1 MTKNITEEE
10 LLLRKRARRRLVGA
24 IILVLVSIIVLPAI
38 FDEPKPDDETHEIAI
53 NLPGVDRSTIVPSTE
68 QRTQESLSD
77 MSATTELPNEPEIH
91 AQDIEKIIEA
101 HAYES
106 GGIPIPRVKPKL
118 DKRPTEILSANN
130 ASSVRSAVNTPAAA
144 TSAAETTK
152 ASQASSEST
161 KGFVVQ
167 LGAFSDQS
175 KARQQHANLVSS
187 GFNAYTE
194 TLKVDNKEVTRVRV
208 GPFMTRGAA
217 DSELKKL
224 KNIGLDGV
232 IIPR

>member
-38 FDEPKPDDETHEIAI
+38 FDEPKPDDEPHEIAI
-53 NLPGVDRSTIVPSTE
+53 NLPGVDRSTIVPGTE
-68 QRTQESLSD
+68 QRAQESFSD
-77 MSATTELPNEPEIH
+77 MSATTELQNEPEIH
-91 AQDIEKIIEA
+91 TQDIEKIIEA
-101 HAYES
+101 RSYES
-106 GGIPIPRVKPKL
+106 GGIPIPGVKPKL
-118 DKRPTEILSANN
+118 DKRSTEILRANN
-130 ASSVRSAVNTPAAA
+130 ANSVRSAVNTPAAA
-144 TSAAETTK
+144 TSAAETAK
-152 ASQASSEST
+152 ASQTSSDST

-194 TLKVDNKEVTRVRV
+194 TLKVDNKEVTRVRI

>member
-38 FDEPKPDDETHEIAI
+38 FDEPKPDDEPHEIAI
-53 NLPGVDRSTIVPSTE
+53 NLPGVDRSTIVPSIE

-91 AQDIEKIIEA
+91 TQDIEKIIEA
-101 HAYES
+101 HSYES
-106 GGIPIPRVKPKL
+106 GGIPIPGVKPKL

-130 ASSVRSAVNTPAAA
+130 ASSARSANTPAAA
-144 TSAAETTK
+144 ASVAETTK
-152 ASQASSEST
+152 ASQTSSDST

-194 TLKVDNKEVTRVRV
+194 TLKVDNKEVTRVRI

>member
-38 FDEPKPDDETHEIAI
+38 FDEPKPNDETHEIAI
-53 NLPGVDRSTIVPSTE
+53 NLPGVDRSTIVPSPE
-68 QRTQESLSD
+68 QQTQESFSD

-91 AQDIEKIIEA
+91 TQDIEKIIEA
-101 HAYES
+101 HSYES
-106 GGIPIPRVKPKL
+106 GGIPIPGVKPKL

-130 ASSVRSAVNTPAAA
+130 ASSARSANTPAAA
-144 TSAAETTK
+144 ASVAETTK
-152 ASQASSEST
+152 ASQTSSDST

-194 TLKVDNKEVTRVRV
+194 TLKVDNKEVTRVRI

>member
-38 FDEPKPDDETHEIAI
+38 FDEPKPGDETHEIAI
-53 NLPGVDRSTIVPSTE
+53 NLPGVDRSTIVPSAE
-68 QRTQESLSD
+68 QRTQESFSD
-77 MSATTELPNEPEIH
+77 MSATTEFQNEPEIYT
-91 AQDIEKIIEA
+91 QDIEEIIEV
-101 HAYES
+101 HSYEP
-106 GGIPIPRVKPKL
+106 GGIPIPGIKPKL
-118 DKRPTEILSANN
+118 DKRSTEILSVNDAN
-130 ASSVRSAVNTPAAA
+130 SVRSAVNTPAAA
-144 TSAAETTK
+144 TRATETAKT
-152 ASQASSEST
+152 SQISSDST
-161 KGFVVQ
+161 KRFVIQ

-194 TLKVDNKEVTRVRV
+194 TLKVDNKEITRVRI
-208 GPFMTRGAA
+208 GPFMARGAA
-217 DSELKKL
+217 DNELKKL

-232 IIPR
+232 IIPK